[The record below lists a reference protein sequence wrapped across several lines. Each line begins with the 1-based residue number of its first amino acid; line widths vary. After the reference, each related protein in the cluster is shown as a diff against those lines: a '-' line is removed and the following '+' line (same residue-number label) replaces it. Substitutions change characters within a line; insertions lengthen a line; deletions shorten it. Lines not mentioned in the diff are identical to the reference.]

1 MSKEPVLVVTRY
13 PEPDM
18 LVLAERYALHVLA
31 DAPDRAAL
39 LAELAPRVR
48 VLATNGEAGADA
60 ALIDALPKLEAIV
73 SYGVG
78 VDAIDLRHAA
88 SKGIRV
94 TNTPDVLTE
103 DVADLGLALMLA
115 LAREVAANDA
125 RVRAGEWG
133 REHFALTSRMYGKR
147 LGIIGLGRVGRAVAR
162 RAAAFD
168 MAIAYHDRARF
179 DDLPYAFHDSAAAL
193 AANVDFLM
201 VCAAADQ
208 IPRGAI
214 GAEVFEALGPNGFL
228 INIARGSI
236 LDEPVL
242 VDYLSDGRLRG
253 AALDVFWNEPAIDRR
268 LLALPN
274 VVLSPHRAS
283 ATVETRAAMAR
294 LVRANLDAW
303 LAGEPLVTEFTA
315 HLPKASA

>member
-1 MSKEPVLVVTRY
+1 MSKEELLVVTRY
-13 PEPDM
+13 PEADM
-18 LVLAERYALHVLA
+18 IVLAERYTLHVLA
-31 DAPDRAAL
+31 EAPDRAAL

-48 VLATNGEAGADA
+48 VLATNGESGADA
-60 ALIDALPKLEAIV
+60 ALIDALPRLEIIV

-78 VDAIDLRHAA
+78 VDAIDLAHAA
-88 SKGIRV
+88 AKGIRV

-103 DVADLGLALMLA
+103 DVADMGLALMLSV
-115 LAREVAANDA
+115 AREISRNDA

-162 RAAAFD
+162 RAAAFE
-168 MAIAYHDRARF
+168 MRIGYHDRFRF
-179 DDLPYAFHDSAAAL
+179 EDVPYAYHASAAAL
-193 AANVDFLM
+193 AADSDYLM

-214 GAEVFEALGPNGFL
+214 GREVFDALGPNGFL

-236 LDEPVL
+236 IDEPVL
-242 VDYLSDGRLRG
+242 IDYLADGRLRG

-274 VVLSPHRAS
+274 VVLQPHRAS
-283 ATVETRAAMAR
+283 ATIETRAAMAE
-294 LVRANLDAW
+294 LLRANLEAY
-303 LAGEPLVTEFTA
+303 LAGQPLVTEFTA
-315 HLPKASA
+315 HLRRAN